1 MKIKID
7 INNTK
12 SIDRAI
18 QQLENASNQISSVMF
33 KEFLSR
39 CCVKISQLA
48 NENLRNID
56 VGVNVKNDIENSWS
70 VTVDNNGKA
79 ILSNHAQNAI
89 YVEFGVGIVGASEP
103 HPNALNTGWE
113 YNLPSQ
119 YKYAGKFHD
128 DDTWRFIKPTI
139 DDIDLPQGEYEEWRL
154 GSGKIKI
161 ITRGA
166 LGSMFVYN
174 AIVEFVAG
182 NHAKQIWADL
192 KRKYWG

>member
-56 VGVNVKNDIENSWS
+56 VGVNVKSDIENSWL
-70 VTVDNNGKA
+70 VTVDNNGTA
-79 ILSNHAQNAI
+79 ILSNRAEKAV
-89 YVEFGVGIVGASEP
+89 YVEFGVGIVGESEP
-103 HPNALNTGWE
+103 HPNASKTGWE
-113 YNLPSQ
+113 YNKDSIYKKADGSWIFYQNAKDLDLPSI
-119 YKYAGKFHD
+119 ALD
-128 DDTWRFIKPTI
+128 DRIIFNEPDKNSERMLIK
-139 DDIDLPQGEYEEWRL
+139 
-154 GSGKIKI
+154 
-161 ITRGA
+161 TRGA
-166 LGSMFVYN
+166 VGSWFVYN
-174 AIVEFVAG
+174 AIVEFASSG
-182 NHAKQIWADL
+182 CAEQIWEEI
-192 KRKYWG
+192 KIKYWG